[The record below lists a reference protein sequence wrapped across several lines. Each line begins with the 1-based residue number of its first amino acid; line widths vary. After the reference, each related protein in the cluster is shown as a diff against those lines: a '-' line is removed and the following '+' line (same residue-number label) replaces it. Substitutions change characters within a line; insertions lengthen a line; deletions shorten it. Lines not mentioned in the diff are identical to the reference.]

1 MPRALFLILLTLGSA
16 LPTRAEEIGLCAK
29 TCVAERSRCQRDAR
43 ALDQAERAG
52 WAYQR
57 QDVRMGSDASAE
69 MERLEARQAE
79 GRSFEVD
86 LLARLVAPLFTEPA
100 IASISC
106 VGSVLILTLGLNML
120 NITRIKLADMLPSLV
135 LAPLMAALMAM
146 F

>member
-16 LPTRAEEIGLCAK
+16 LPTLAEEIGLCAK

-79 GRSFEVD
+79 ANKRRSERD
-86 LLARLVAPLFTEPA
+86 
-100 IASISC
+100 
-106 VGSVLILTLGLNML
+106 
-120 NITRIKLADMLPSLV
+120 ADCE
-135 LAPLMAALMAM
+135 AAHLRCAADCRPGG
-146 F
+146 